1 MALTAITGAQIF
13 DGEKT
18 TGVQTVVIDGG
29 RIARVGGDAP
39 QGSEIVDGSGAT
51 LLPGLIDAH
60 VHSAPGSLALALRF
74 GVTTELEM
82 QGMNTR
88 ENRRPIADDDTLA
101 DVRSSGFAITP
112 PGGHPSE
119 LMPEG
124 FRPKWDLPPVMPLMP
139 FSSTPAE
146 AAAFVPQLLARG
158 SDFIK
163 FMIDDG
169 SVEGHPGLP
178 SLDQATV
185 NAGVAEAK
193 RYGALTVAHA
203 LTAEATRMA
212 AEAGID
218 GVTHV
223 FMDQPHTAEII
234 SIIKDAGMFVIPCI
248 TLNAS
253 MMGITGSKLADD
265 PRVAARLDSEW
276 DRTLRSSYN
285 RYPQGKL
292 DDVYATVHALDAAGV
307 DVLAGPTSPCSRRS
321 SVAWHTERACTT
333 NCNTWWPPASLPN
346 GPCVQPLPPQPAAST
361 SVTGAASPKDYAP
374 TSCWS
379 TETRPTTSATPS
391 TPAPSGAA
399 APAWRNDRGTSPG
412 GKQSTVRFLLTAVR
426 RPSAIRCVLDPE
438 LDAFLG
444 LVRGEQNWTN
454 LRSNCSNSWRRYGQ
468 SGMNSLSPSVS
479 LSGRA
484 SSSPTSAPRRCQ
496 RTGSWVDGRC
506 TRCAARLHPGK
517 QEPAAPG
524 LADAGG
530 SPGRPGGAAGTA
542 GASCE
547 VAGCGRSAKPPS
559 TAAGPAPALPRQ
571 RDRKDQVTVSHAGS
585 TLHA

>member
-29 RIARVGGDAP
+29 RLARVGGDAP

-88 ENRRPIADDDTLA
+88 ENRGSIADDDSLA

-119 LMPEG
+119 LMPDG

-193 RYGALTVAHA
+193 KYGALTVAHA
-203 LTAEATRMA
+203 LTVEATRMA

-234 SIIKDAGMFVIPCI
+234 SIVKDAGMFVIPCI

-253 MMGITGSKLADD
+253 MMGITGSDFADD
-265 PRVAARLDSEW
+265 PRVAARLDRDW

-307 DVLAGPTSPCSRRS
+307 DVLAGTDVSMPETFFGGLAHGASLHHELQYL
-321 SVAWHTERACTT
+321 VAAGLTPERALRAATATT
-333 NCNTWWPPASLPN
+333 ARRFRLS
-346 GPCVQPLPPQPAAST
+346 
-361 SVTGAASPKDYAP
+361 
-374 TSCWS
+374 
-379 TETRPTTSATPS
+379 
-391 TPAPSGAA
+391 
-399 APAWRNDRGTSPG
+399 DRGRIAEG
-412 GKQSTVRFLLTAVR
+412 LRADLLLVDGDPTHNISDTLNTRAV
-426 RPSAIRCVLDPE
+426 
-438 LDAFLG
+438 
-444 LVRGEQNWTN
+444 
-454 LRSNCSNSWRRYGQ
+454 WRRG
-468 SGMNSLSPSVS
+468 
-479 LSGRA
+479 
-484 SSSPTSAPRRCQ
+484 
-496 RTGSWVDGRC
+496 
-506 TRCAARLHPGK
+506 TRLAA
-517 QEPAAPG
+517 
-524 LADAGG
+524 
-530 SPGRPGGAAGTA
+530 
-542 GASCE
+542 
-547 VAGCGRSAKPPS
+547 
-559 TAAGPAPALPRQ
+559 
-571 RDRKDQVTVSHAGS
+571 
-585 TLHA
+585 